1 MHMAKREHY
10 STKFELGKY
19 YHVYNRT
26 VDRKPMFTLDKNYGF
41 FLQRADFYL
50 SPVLE
55 VYAWCLMNN
64 HFHLLVRILESLT
77 FEKSTTLDDPHK
89 IVSHCFGKLFQSYA
103 MAFNNQENRV
113 GSLFQNPFK
122 RALVDNDAYFTNMVY
137 YIHSNPQTHGFVDDF
152 RTYPWSSYGRIIDP
166 KPSKLKKDQVLDWF
180 GGKDKYIDYHNEK
193 HQQTKLNLFF
203 DD

>member
-1 MHMAKREHY
+1 MAKKEHY
-10 STKFELGKY
+10 IAKFELGKF

-26 VDRKPMFTLDKNYGF
+26 VDRKPMFTMDKNYGF

-89 IVSHCFGKLFQSYA
+89 IVSHSFGKLFQSYA
-103 MAFNNQENRV
+103 MAFNNQEGRI

-122 RALVDNDAYFTNMVY
+122 RALIDNDKYFTNMVY

-152 RTYPWSSYGRIIDP
+152 RTYPWSSYGRIIDAR
-166 KPSKLKKDQVLDWF
+166 PSKLKKDQVLDWF
-180 GGKDKYIDYHNEK
+180 GGKDKYIDYHAEK
-193 HQQTKLNLFF
+193 HKLPKLNLFF